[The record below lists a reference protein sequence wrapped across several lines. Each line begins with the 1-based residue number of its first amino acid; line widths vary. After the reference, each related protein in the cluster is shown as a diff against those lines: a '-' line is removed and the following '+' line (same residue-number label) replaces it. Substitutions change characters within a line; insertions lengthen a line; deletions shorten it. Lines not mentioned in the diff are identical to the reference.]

1 MKALVL
7 DAYGLQFKANYPDPK
22 VGVDDVLIRVKA
34 VGICGTDV
42 AIVNET
48 LKAPKPIIPGHE
60 ITGIL
65 EKTGSHVPDVV
76 KALEGKLVT
85 TEINTNTCGKC
96 AFCISGVPT
105 QCPQR
110 KALGIDV
117 NGGMADFIAVRHDL
131 VHALPESL
139 DPKEGTF
146 IEPLAAAVQ
155 TFEMMPLG
163 ASDKKIAIIGAGKL
177 GLLILQ
183 VLVARHGA
191 GCEVM
196 VIDHHDF
203 KLQLARKFGA
213 TRVLNTSNIPESKM
227 IEEVKA
233 FSGGHGVDVMI
244 EATGNPRAL
253 NQAIYATRAR
263 GKIALKST
271 HGVPVPFDLTVAVV
285 KEVSLFTSRCGPFDK
300 AIELVEAGKIDL
312 KSLISEVYPLSRG
325 VEAFKDLSYRK
336 GNAIKYILEP

>member
-22 VGVDDVLIRVKA
+22 VGGEDVLVRVKA

-60 ITGIL
+60 ITGII
-65 EKTGSHVPDVV
+65 EKTGDNVPNNV
-76 KALEGKLVT
+76 KALVGKLVT

-96 AFCISGVPT
+96 WFCNSGVPT
-105 QCPQR
+105 QCPHR

-117 NGGMADFIAVRHDL
+117 NGGMAEFIAVRHDL
-131 VHALPESL
+131 VHVLPEGL

-163 ASDKKIAIIGAGKL
+163 DGDRKIAIIGAGKL
-177 GLLILQ
+177 GLLVLQ
-183 VLVARHGA
+183 VLVAKYGSN
-191 GCEVM
+191 CEVM

-203 KLQLARKFGA
+203 KLELAMKFGA
-213 TRVLNTSNIPESKM
+213 SRVLNASSIPETTL
-227 IEEVKA
+227 INEINA
-233 FSGGHGVDVMI
+233 FSRNLGVDGVDVMI

-285 KEVSLFTSRCGPFDK
+285 KEISFFTSRCGPFDK
-300 AIELVEAGKIDL
+300 AIDYVKA
-312 KSLISEVYPLSRG
+312 
-325 VEAFKDLSYRK
+325 
-336 GNAIKYILEP
+336 